1 MYQKKK
7 LWLQCP
13 FLEKMND
20 NRILFVD
27 LDGTLI
33 KEDLSNL
40 AFIDFLKKK
49 PILLFFYLFYLCM
62 LQPVQKSMSILV
74 ENVFL
79 W

>member
-1 MYQKKK
+1 
-7 LWLQCP
+7 
-13 FLEKMND
+13 MND

-49 PILLFFYLFYLCM
+49 PILLFFLFIHFF
-62 LQPVQKSMSILV
+62 VQRKIFS
-74 ENVFL
+74 
-79 W
+79 

>member
-7 LWLQCP
+7 LWLQCH
-13 FLEKMND
+13 FSEKMND

-49 PILLFFYLFYLCM
+49 PILSRWMEKSSYFFC
-62 LQPVQKSMSILV
+62 
-74 ENVFL
+74 
-79 W
+79 